1 MCYEN
6 MINFIAVLRLV
17 AFCRYVFLCL
27 SFLVDELGPPVVK
40 DGLLNWLYIAC
51 GVMYNT
57 VFLSCPDNL
66 FP

>member
-6 MINFIAVLRLV
+6 MINFIAVLRHV

-40 DGLLNWLYIAC
+40 KRVKGEVNQKIIFSEMKVLNK
-51 GVMYNT
+51 
-57 VFLSCPDNL
+57 
-66 FP
+66 